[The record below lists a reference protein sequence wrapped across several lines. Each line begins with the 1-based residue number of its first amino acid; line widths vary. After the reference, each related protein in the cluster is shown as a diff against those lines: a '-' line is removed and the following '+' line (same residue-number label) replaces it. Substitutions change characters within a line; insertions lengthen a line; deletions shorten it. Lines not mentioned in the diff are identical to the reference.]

1 MTRNRAALG
10 WVAVATAL
18 GAGALLVHGAPAAA
32 LDWQRAR
39 AWSQPW
45 RWWSAAWVHL
55 SDLHLAANLAGLL
68 LVALLGIAA
77 DVTPRSVLAWLL
89 AWPATQLALVVEP
102 ALARYGGLSGVL
114 HAAVAIV
121 GVQLV
126 AEGPRLRRGLGAL
139 LLAGLT
145 AKVLVEAPWRAA
157 LQHPPGWDI
166 AVAPLAHASGAA
178 AGVLA
183 ALALR
188 AWRQRAGAESR

>member
-18 GAGALLVHGAPAAA
+18 GAGALLVHGAPADA

>member
-1 MTRNRAALG
+1 LRPSRAALG
-10 WVAVATAL
+10 WVAVAALL
-18 GAGALLVHGAPAAA
+18 GAGALLVHGTPADA

-121 GVQLV
+121 GVQVV

-139 LLAGLT
+139 LLAGLA

-157 LQHPPGWDI
+157 LQYPPGWDI
-166 AVAPLAHASGAA
+166 AVAPLAHASGAV

-183 ALALR
+183 ALVLR
-188 AWRQRAGAESR
+188 VWQRGPAAKQR

>member
-1 MTRNRAALG
+1 MTRGRAALG
-10 WVAVATAL
+10 WVAVAAL
-18 GAGALLVHGAPAAA
+18 LGIGALLVHGAPADA

-77 DVTPRSVLAWLL
+77 DVTPRGVLAWLL

-102 ALARYGGLSGVL
+102 GLTRYGGLSGVL
-114 HAAVAIV
+114 HAAVAVV

-139 LLAGLT
+139 LLAGLA
-145 AKVLVEAPWRAA
+145 AKVLVEAPWRAP

-166 AVAPLAHASGAA
+166 AVAPLAHASGAV

-188 AWRQRAGAESR
+188 AWQRRLAAGRQ

>member
-18 GAGALLVHGAPAAA
+18 GAGALLVHGAPADA

-166 AVAPLAHASGAA
+166 AVAPLAHAGGAA

>member
-1 MTRNRAALG
+1 LTRGRAALG
-10 WVAVATAL
+10 WVAVAAL
-18 GAGALLVHGAPAAA
+18 LGIGALLVHGAPADA

-77 DVTPRSVLAWLL
+77 DVTPRGVLAWLL

-102 ALARYGGLSGVL
+102 GLTRYGGLSGVL
-114 HAAVAIV
+114 HAAVAVV

-139 LLAGLT
+139 LLAGLA
-145 AKVLVEAPWRAA
+145 AKVLVEAPWRAP

-166 AVAPLAHASGAA
+166 AVAPLAHASGAV

-188 AWRQRAGAESR
+188 AWQRRLAAGRQ

>member
-10 WVAVATAL
+10 GVAGAPAL
-18 GAGALLVHGAPAAA
+18 GAGALLVHGAPAAPRA
-32 LDWQRAR
+32 RQRAR

>member
-1 MTRNRAALG
+1 LTRGRAALG
-10 WVAVATAL
+10 WVAVAAL
-18 GAGALLVHGAPAAA
+18 LGIGALLVHGAPADS

-77 DVTPRSVLAWLL
+77 DVTPRGVLAWLL
-89 AWPATQLALVVEP
+89 AWPMTQLALVVEP
-102 ALARYGGLSGVL
+102 GLARYGGLSGVL
-114 HAAVAIV
+114 HAAVAVV

-126 AEGPRLRRGLGAL
+126 AEGARLRRGLGAL
-139 LLAGLT
+139 LLAGLA
-145 AKVLVEAPWRAA
+145 AKVLVEAPWRAP
-157 LQHPPGWDI
+157 LQHPSGWDI
-166 AVAPLAHASGAA
+166 AVAPLAHASGAV

-188 AWRQRAGAESR
+188 AWQRRAAAGLQ

>member
-1 MTRNRAALG
+1 LTRGRAALG
-10 WVAVATAL
+10 WVAVAAL
-18 GAGALLVHGAPAAA
+18 LGIGALLVHGAPADA

-77 DVTPRSVLAWLL
+77 DVTPRGVLAWLL
-89 AWPATQLALVVEP
+89 AWPMTQLALVVEP
-102 ALARYGGLSGVL
+102 GLARYGGLSGVL
-114 HAAVAIV
+114 HAAVAVV

-139 LLAGLT
+139 LLAGLA
-145 AKVLVEAPWRAA
+145 AKVLVEAPWRAP

-166 AVAPLAHASGAA
+166 AVAPLAHASGAV

-188 AWRQRAGAESR
+188 AWQRRAAAGLQ